1 MKLHAWIEGIGVIG
15 PGLANWTQAADVL
28 AQRAPY
34 EAARTVLPAPASLPS
49 AERRRTGPVVR
60 AALAVGHEAVDA
72 SGRDAA
78 TLASVFAA
86 SGGDGVNCHAICETL
101 STDDRQ
107 LSPTRF
113 HNSVHNAAAGY
124 WSIASH
130 ARATANVLCAHDAS
144 FGAGLLEALAQVAV
158 DRVPTLL
165 VAYDCEYP
173 EPLRTVRP
181 IADAF
186 GVALVLAPVG
196 DAAQGDA
203 AQGDADIHVDG
214 AARPRA
220 LACIEAKLTD
230 APATQLDA
238 AEFETLR
245 ANNPAARVLPL
256 LHALATRQATSVVID
271 YLPETRVRLDVSW
284 PDAAVDADVAAD
296 VAADVDAD
304 VDAAPD
310 VASSAPREAAP

>member
-203 AQGDADIHVDG
+203 DIHVDG

-238 AEFETLR
+238 PEFETLR
-245 ANNPAARVLPL
+245 ANNPAARALPL

-284 PDAAVDADVAAD
+284 PDA
-296 VAADVDAD
+296 
-304 VDAAPD
+304 

>member
-15 PGLANWTQAADVL
+15 PGLVDWPQAADVL
-28 AQRAPY
+28 AQRSPY
-34 EAARTVLPAPASLPS
+34 EAARTVLPAPASLPA

-60 AALAVGHEAVDA
+60 TALAVGHEAVAA

-78 TLASVFAA
+78 TLASVFTA

-124 WSIASH
+124 WSIASK
-130 ARATANVLCAHDAS
+130 ARASANVLCAHDAS
-144 FGAGLLEALAQVAV
+144 FAAGLLEALAQVAV

-186 GVALVLAPVG
+186 GVALVLTPVAH
-196 DAAQGDA
+196 D
-203 AQGDADIHVDG
+203 DADADDSDNENGNESGNAGTRV
-214 AARPRA
+214 
-220 LACIEAKLTD
+220 CIEAKLTD

-238 AEFETLR
+238 PELEALR
-245 ANNPAARVLPL
+245 VNNPAARVLPL
-256 LHALATRQATSVVID
+256 LHALAARQAASVVID
-271 YLPETRVRLDVSW
+271 YLPETRVRLDLSW
-284 PDAAVDADVAAD
+284 PDARADGVS
-296 VAADVDAD
+296 
-304 VDAAPD
+304 D
-310 VASSAPREAAP
+310 VASDVASEIASGAAREAAP

>member
-1 MKLHAWIEGIGVIG
+1 MNRVGAYVEGVGLLG
-15 PGLANWTQAADVL
+15 PGLRDWPHAADVL
-28 AQRAPY
+28 AGRA
-34 EAARTVLPAPASLPS
+34 AWASARTALPPPLGLPP
-49 AERRRTGPVVR
+49 AERRRTGPAVR
-60 AALAVGHEAVDA
+60 VALAVAHEAVAA
-72 SGRDAA
+72 SARDAA
-78 TLASVFAA
+78 ALASVFAS
-86 SGGDGVNCHAICETL
+86 SGGDGANCHAICETL
-101 STDDRQ
+101 TSDDPQ

-196 DAAQGDA
+196 DEARGDA
-203 AQGDADIHVDG
+203 DRDVDIHVDG

-238 AEFETLR
+238 PEFETLR

-256 LHALATRQATSVVID
+256 LHALATRQAASVVID

-284 PDAAVDADVAAD
+284 PDA
-296 VAADVDAD
+296 D
-304 VDAAPD
+304 VDAASG
-310 VASSAPREAAP
+310 VASGAPREAAP

>member
-1 MKLHAWIEGIGVIG
+1 
-15 PGLANWTQAADVL
+15 
-28 AQRAPY
+28 
-34 EAARTVLPAPASLPS
+34 
-49 AERRRTGPVVR
+49 
-60 AALAVGHEAVDA
+60 LAVGHEAVAA

-78 TLASVFAA
+78 TLASVFTA

-124 WSIASH
+124 WSIASK
-130 ARATANVLCAHDAS
+130 ARASANVLCAHDAS
-144 FGAGLLEALAQVAV
+144 FAAGLLEALAQVAV

-186 GVALVLAPVG
+186 GVALVLTPVAH
-196 DAAQGDA
+196 D
-203 AQGDADIHVDG
+203 DADADESGNESGNAGTRV
-214 AARPRA
+214 
-220 LACIEAKLTD
+220 CIEAKLTD

-238 AEFETLR
+238 PELEALR
-245 ANNPAARVLPL
+245 VNNPAARVLPL
-256 LHALATRQATSVVID
+256 LHALAARQAASVVID
-271 YLPETRVRLDVSW
+271 YLPETRVRLDLSW
-284 PDAAVDADVAAD
+284 PDARADV
-296 VAADVDAD
+296 VS
-304 VDAAPD
+304 D
-310 VASSAPREAAP
+310 VASDVVSEVASGAAREAAP